1 MNDSADGYQPI
12 PLPRLSDLVGQNRIR
27 DRLTS
32 AVKTAQSGGTQV
44 PHILFDGPAG
54 LGKRT
59 FAEVLARELGV
70 SMTVV
75 SGAEFRYVHDVV
87 PYLTNIGKD
96 EILFVDGIDRIPSA
110 AAADYLGSAMRDFV
124 IPLTF
129 GEGEKE
135 RLLNIGLKKFT
146 LIGASAAPDRIN
158 PIIMDQFGIRGHFDH
173 YTHGELSSSFGTR
186 RLISKSR
193 STMPPFRK
201 LPGGQRERPAAR
213 SISPAQ
219 SGIAPKRVTRAKSA
233 RNLFSA
239 QSKNRDWNSRSHS
252 AVFLKGVIVSEP
264 CI

>member
-12 PLPRLSDLVGQNRIR
+12 PLPRLSDLVGQNNIR

-75 SGAEFRYVHDVV
+75 SGAEFRYVHNVV
-87 PYLTNIGKD
+87 PYLTNIGKE

-135 RLLNIGLKKFT
+135 RLLNIELKKFT

-173 YTHGELSSSFGTR
+173 YTHGELSVIIRHAAANLKIPIDDAAVSEIARRSEGTSR
-186 RLISKSR
+186 RAFNLTR
-193 STMPPFRK
+193 AVRDCA
-201 LPGGQRERPAAR
+201 EAR
-213 SISPAQ
+213 NEGKISPEL
-219 SGIAPKRVTRAKSA
+219 VLRAIEEQG
-233 RNLFSA
+233 L
-239 QSKNRDWNSRSHS
+239 
-252 AVFLKGVIVSEP
+252 E
-264 CI
+264 